1 MLILCMVKLFCC
13 IKNCFNDPYDTVY
26 MSKHYFVKL
35 EKKVKLPYNFA
46 KNGLAGDKIMHLAL
60 KRLSLWL
67 LKMVVAGLEAGGI
80 HALCIKLIT

>member
-1 MLILCMVKLFCC
+1 M
-13 IKNCFNDPYDTVY
+13 
-26 MSKHYFVKL
+26 
-35 EKKVKLPYNFA
+35 KLPYNFA

-67 LKMVVAGLEAGGI
+67 LKMVVAGLETGGI